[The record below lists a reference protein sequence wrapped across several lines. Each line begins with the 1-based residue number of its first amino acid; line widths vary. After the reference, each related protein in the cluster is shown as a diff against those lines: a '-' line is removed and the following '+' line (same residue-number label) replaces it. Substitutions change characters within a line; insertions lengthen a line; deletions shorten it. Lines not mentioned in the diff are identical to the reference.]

1 MNKLIAL
8 VVVSGLCFIAGL
20 YLFNQV
26 ANSEAHRLQAESN
39 LEYARGQARAM
50 VIEAQGQ
57 ASLDRAEAEAIRA
70 SAFTSKMLA
79 MLPYTVLGVL
89 GVLGLALVALS
100 FVIVTKG
107 QQNRPKVIERVI
119 IERLPEPPPRRVLP
133 QAEAWQ
139 LPALIIDDKVF
150 SELED

>member
-1 MNKLIAL
+1 MGKLIAL

-26 ANSEAHRLQAESN
+26 ATSEAHRLNAQAG
-39 LEYARGQARAM
+39 LEYARGQAEATILR
-50 VIEAQGQ
+50 AQGQ
-57 ASLDRAEAEAIRA
+57 NSLDRAEAEAIRA

-119 IERLPEPPPRRVLP
+119 VERLPEPPRRVLP

-139 LPALIIDDKVF
+139 LPALIIDDNVF